1 MLSTLSRDHHVTIVN
16 TADVY
21 SAVRFSATCKSIHTA
36 TKDIVAGRHE
46 ILLKNVAVRLTTDFQ
61 ERFRAFP
68 DLAPT
73 LEVGIGRILQW
84 DEQLKRGIDT
94 GKIVHN
100 LHLAKPDKT
109 RLLLTQYNINAHDIT
124 AFLYVTFTPNQEAR
138 VHEFMFTDMT
148 IKPSTD
154 AEGSIVIDGTQTST
168 YTNGVNAFLRERG
181 YI

>member
-1 MLSTLSRDHHVTIVN
+1 MLSTLNRDHHLTIVN
-16 TADVY
+16 TADIY
-21 SAVRFSATCKSIHTA
+21 SAVRFSATCKTIHTA
-36 TKDIVAGRHE
+36 TKVIVAARQE

-73 LEVGIGRILQW
+73 LEVGIGRILKWNQ
-84 DEQLKRGIDT
+84 QLERGIDT
-94 GKIVHN
+94 GKVVHN
-100 LHLAKPDKT
+100 LHLVKPDST
-109 RLLLTQYNINAHDIT
+109 RLLLTQYNIHAHDIT
-124 AFLYVTFTPNQEAR
+124 VFLYVSLTPNQQAQ
-138 VHEFMFTDMT
+138 VHEFMFMYMT

-168 YTNGVNAFLRERG
+168 YANGVNAFLRERG